1 LKFVRRIA
9 LGISLSLLLHA
20 LVLWVWGRTLGE
32 WPSRHAAQPSAAT
45 TLPSLRLRWQNTP
58 DKADSATDIPAM
70 ASERSVKEIATL
82 ALAPDLQHL
91 HAYYFSATELDRKP
105 HLLQDV
111 NPSYPQRV
119 THQEAVV
126 VQLRLLISAGG
137 RVDHAIV
144 ESLAVPMA
152 FAEAA
157 IDAFSDARFA
167 PGLREQQAVPSQMRL
182 ELRYTP

>member
-1 LKFVRRIA
+1 MTFVRRIA
-9 LGISLSLLLHA
+9 FGISLSLLLHA
-20 LVLWVWGRTLGE
+20 LVLWGWGRTLGE
-32 WPSRHAAQPSAAT
+32 WSFRHAAPPSVAT
-45 TLPSLRLRWQNTP
+45 TLPSLRLRWQSTL
-58 DKADSATDIPAM
+58 DYADGATDIPAM
-70 ASERSVKEIATL
+70 AFERSVKEIATL
-82 ALAPDLQHL
+82 ALSPDLQHL

-105 HLLQDV
+105 YLLQDV

-119 THQEAVV
+119 THQEAVL
-126 VQLRLLISAGG
+126 VQLRLLISASG

-157 IDAFSDARFA
+157 IDAFSDARFV